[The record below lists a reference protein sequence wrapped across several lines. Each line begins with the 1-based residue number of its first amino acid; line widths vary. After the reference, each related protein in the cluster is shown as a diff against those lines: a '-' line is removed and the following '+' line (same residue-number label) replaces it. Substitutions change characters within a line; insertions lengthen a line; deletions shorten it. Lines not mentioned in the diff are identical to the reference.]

1 VNTSREFFERERLID
16 RPTLRS
22 ALDAALDRRL
32 TLIVAKAGAG
42 KTTLLRQWSES
53 HADRDV
59 ILLDID
65 DTDDDPVQFIRHLT
79 GALAVVKPAVARVSK
94 SIKLSNDG
102 LGAAA
107 IAALVAALES
117 MPDVV
122 ILIDNVHRFTNVQ
135 LVADLSEL
143 VERIPRNVHIVLSS
157 RSDPPIALSRYRLQD
172 DLLEFA
178 PEQLAFSDT
187 ESAALLKRIIGHP
200 LEPSQVRALRERT
213 EGWAAGLQLAGLN
226 LRNERNADAFIEEF
240 GGSDRLVADYLDE
253 EVLADLPAERRR
265 LLLEMSALDDMS
277 AGLVEAATGSRDA
290 QLILEELESESMFLV
305 PLDTRREWFRF
316 HNFFS
321 ELLRSRLRAEN
332 PAGERK
338 ILTAAADWHLARG
351 RVKAAMEYLLRAQ
364 SRDGALEAVF
374 STAADLAAHGDV
386 LGLARWSPPV
396 PESRQHPHAPD
407 PHAPTQH
414 NELPRKELGF
424 VAARVRWW
432 TRPKVSTNAP
442 RRSDVVER
450 INTMSALSLFEAWC
464 GNIDQADALVH
475 EALQTARAAGMLA
488 HPSLADGHQST
499 VLTELERNDPAPGTV
514 HSVGTVRAVAPGLLF
529 ERAAASLTSGD
540 TEQARKIVS
549 AWNELVPAP
558 EPLSVV
564 QHHIL
569 LARLAADD
577 DALEEATRQLTEAVK
592 VAEVYGLVDVFVRAG
607 PGILRGLST
616 ISGPQAAFSDIIRV
630 RAQQVR
636 AQQSAAPP
644 PLDLADPLTDREV
657 EILAYLPTRFTNVEL
672 ARRFFVSVNTIKTHM
687 AHIYRKLGVTNRDTA
702 IGRAQE
708 LGLL

>member
-1 VNTSREFFERERLID
+1 VNTSREFERDRSID

-32 TLIVAKAGAG
+32 TLIVAQAGAG
-42 KTTLLRQWSES
+42 KTTLLRQWSDS

-59 ILLDID
+59 VLLDID
-65 DTDDDPVQFIRHLT
+65 DADDDPVHFTRHLI

-94 SIKLSNDG
+94 STKLSDDG
-102 LGAAA
+102 LGAAM

-143 VERIPRNVHIVLSS
+143 VERIPHNVHIVLSS

-172 DLLEFA
+172 DLLEFTQ
-178 PEQLAFSDT
+178 EQLAFTDA

-200 LEPSQVRALRERT
+200 LEPSQVRALRART

-226 LRNERNADAFIEEF
+226 LRHERDADAFIEEF

-253 EVLADLPAERRR
+253 EVLAALPAERRH
-265 LLLEMSALDDMS
+265 LLLELSALDDMS
-277 AGLVEAATGSRDA
+277 AGLVEAATGSGDA

-332 PAGERK
+332 PAGELK

-364 SRDGALEAVF
+364 SWDGALEAVF
-374 STAADLAAHGDV
+374 SNTADLAEHGDALA
-386 LGLARWSPPV
+386 LGRWSPPV
-396 PESRQHPHAPD
+396 PESRRHPHAPD
-407 PHAPTQH
+407 PHAPNPH
-414 NELPRKELGF
+414 SGLPRRELGF

-432 TRPKVSTNAP
+432 ARPRVSTNAP

-464 GNIDQADALVH
+464 GNIDQADVLVH

-488 HPSLADGHQST
+488 HPSLAEGHGAT
-499 VLTELERNDPAPGTV
+499 VLAELERHDPAPGTV
-514 HSVGTVRAVAPGLLF
+514 RSVAPGVLF
-529 ERAAASLTSGD
+529 ERAAASLTLGD

-549 AWNELVPAP
+549 AWDELVPAP

-577 DALEEATRQLTEAVK
+577 DALDEATRQLTEAVK

-607 PGILRGLST
+607 PGILNGLST
-616 ISGPQAAFSDIIRV
+616 ISGPQAAFSDVIR
-630 RAQQVR
+630 VR

-644 PLDLADPLTDREV
+644 ASDLADPLTDREV

-687 AHIYRKLGVTNRDTA
+687 AHIYRKLGVSNRDTA